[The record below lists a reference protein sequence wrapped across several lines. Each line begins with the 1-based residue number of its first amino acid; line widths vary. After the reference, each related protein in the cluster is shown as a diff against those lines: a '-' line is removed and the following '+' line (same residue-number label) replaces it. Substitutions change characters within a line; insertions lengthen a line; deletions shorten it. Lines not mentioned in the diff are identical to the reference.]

1 MNSRSV
7 IPSMFDTITVAA
19 VQMEPRI
26 GEPERNR
33 AHSLDLIEQAAD
45 CGARL
50 IVLPELANSGYMF
63 TSRAEAMALA
73 EESTRGTTI
82 GAWCKAAAARGLTI
96 VAGFCERSGEM
107 LYNSAIV
114 IGAGGVIGL
123 FRKVHL
129 WDKENVV
136 FTPGDLGFPVF
147 DLPFGR
153 MGVCIC
159 YDGWFPET
167 YRVCAL
173 AAADLVA
180 VPTNWVP
187 MPEQPPGREVM
198 ANTLVMAGAHSN
210 GLFVVAADRVGTE
223 RGQPFLGN
231 SLIVGPTG
239 FPLAGPASAEHEEIL
254 LATIAPR
261 STTNARRLNAHNHLL
276 GNRRPEQYH
285 S

>member
-1 MNSRSV
+1 MISGSAIRPMS
-7 IPSMFDTITVAA
+7 DTITVAA

-26 GEPERNR
+26 GEPEHNR
-33 AHSLDLIEQAAD
+33 ARSLDLIGQAAD
-45 CGARL
+45 LGARL
-50 IVLPELANSGYMF
+50 IVLPELTNSGYVF
-63 TSRAEAMALA
+63 ASRAEAMALA
-73 EESTRGTTI
+73 EEPATGATI
-82 GAWCKAAAARGLTI
+82 GAWCKLAAARGLTI
-96 VAGFCERSGEM
+96 VAGFCERAGDT
-107 LYNSAIV
+107 LYNSAAV
-114 IGAGGVIGL
+114 IGADGVIGL

-129 WDKENVV
+129 WDAENSV

-153 MGVCIC
+153 MGVCVC

-167 YRVCAL
+167 YRACAL
-173 AAADLVA
+173 AGADLVA

-187 MPEQPPGREVM
+187 MPDQPPGREVM

-210 GLFVVAADRVGTE
+210 GLFVIAADRVGTE

-239 FPLAGPASAEHEEIL
+239 FPLAGPASAEREEIL

-261 STTNARRLNAHNHLL
+261 RAAAARRLNAHNHLL
-276 GNRRPEQYH
+276 GNRRPEHYRA
-285 S
+285 